1 MGMKTFTRILYSI
14 VLLLSCSCIN
24 DEPTDVEEVVTLGS
38 TLPDF
43 AVVMNDGTTLTGEM
57 LRSSDAVIM
66 FFHTSCPDC
75 RQALP
80 LMQQLYD
87 VYVQEGVMFALIS
100 REEDD
105 PSVSAYWE
113 ESGFTMPYSAQSDRK
128 VYELF
133 ARRRV
138 PRIYMND
145 SRGVVRH
152 IFTDDPVPSYE
163 NLVEAL
169 EEILL

>member
-1 MGMKTFTRILYSI
+1 MKTFARILCSI
-14 VLLLSCSCIN
+14 VLLLPCSCIN

-43 AVVMNDGTTLTGEM
+43 AVVMNDGATLTGEM
-57 LRSSDAVIM
+57 LRSSDAVVM

-80 LMQQLYD
+80 LVQQLYNG
-87 VYVQEGVMFALIS
+87 YAQEGVMFALIS
-100 REEDD
+100 REEDNA
-105 PSVSAYWE
+105 SVSAYWE
-113 ESGFTMPYSAQSDRK
+113 ESGFTMPYSAQSNRS

-138 PRIYMND
+138 PRIYI
-145 SRGVVRH
+145 SESGGVVHH

-163 NLVEAL
+163 DLVEAL